1 MNHPVTLDGIRSFVQ
16 DHTLTELC
24 GRLDT
29 LSDLLV
35 DDPATFLELVCKSEY
50 YVQNAIWWERAPI
63 ETGSTLGL
71 GGPRDPRDPQYFYS
85 ETYLGDKFAS
95 DTTLD
100 EYLRYMTAIREA
112 HPNLVLHPGFGLA
125 PRNEK
130 Q

>member
-1 MNHPVTLDGIRSFVQ
+1 MNHPVTLDEIRSFIQ
-16 DHTLTELC
+16 SHTLTKRCHRPE
-24 GRLDT
+24 T

-50 YVQNAIWWERAPI
+50 YVDNVIWWEHALI

-71 GGPRDPRDPQYFYS
+71 GGPRDPHDPSHFYS
-85 ETYLGDKFAS
+85 ETYLVDKFS
-95 DTTLD
+95 PDTTLD
-100 EYLRYMTAIREA
+100 EYLRYMTSVREA
-112 HPNLVLHPGFGLA
+112 HPHLALHPGFGLA

>member
-35 DDPATFLELVCKSEY
+35 DDPATFLEMVCRSEY

-71 GGPRDPRDPQYFYS
+71 GGPRDPHDPSHFYS
-85 ETYLGDKFAS
+85 ETYLDDKFSS

-100 EYLRYMTAIREA
+100 EYLCYMTAIREA
-112 HPNLVLHPGFGLA
+112 HPNLVLHPGFWLL
-125 PRNEK
+125 PRAEK
-130 Q
+130 T